1 MAIVKMKRIR
11 LIALA
16 EDRDALLSS
25 LLHVGCVEI
34 SEPELPQ
41 GEADEPLLHRDKA
54 LAALRKYAPQ
64 KGGLLTP
71 RPLVGEGELLDREA
85 LGRALEKA
93 RTVND
98 HAKAAGQCLARETRL
113 EADIQSLLPWQA
125 CELPLDGA
133 GTRTVAVLLGTVP
146 RVVDVDAMAGPWRR
160 RRRRPR

>member
-54 LAALRKYAPQ
+54 LAAQAKGQLAELSQALAALRKYAPQ

-71 RPLVGEGELLDREA
+71 RPLVGAAGRPLPCLSFHRYT
-85 LGRALEKA
+85 GRA
-93 RTVND
+93 
-98 HAKAAGQCLARETRL
+98 
-113 EADIQSLLPWQA
+113 
-125 CELPLDGA
+125 
-133 GTRTVAVLLGTVP
+133 
-146 RVVDVDAMAGPWRR
+146 
-160 RRRRPR
+160 RPPSKTC